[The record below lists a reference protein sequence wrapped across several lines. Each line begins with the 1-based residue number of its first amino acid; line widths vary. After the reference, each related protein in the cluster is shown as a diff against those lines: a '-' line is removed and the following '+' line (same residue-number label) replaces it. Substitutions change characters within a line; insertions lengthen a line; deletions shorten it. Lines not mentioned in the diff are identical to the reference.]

1 MWLSRSWTT
10 RARRPHEAADAYV
23 FVDRPTFEGAVA
35 AGRFLEHATFL
46 GEGYGTP
53 LPDPPS
59 GRDVLLEIDRQGA
72 RQVKERFP
80 ESIVVLLVPPSL
92 EVQRERLR
100 GRGDDEGAVER
111 RVATGVDEVADL
123 RRFCD
128 HEVVNDDVDRAVGEL
143 VAILEQH
150 RQGA

>member
-1 MWLSRSWTT
+1 
-10 RARRPHEAADAYV
+10 
-23 FVDRPTFEGAVA
+23 VDRQTFDRAAA
-35 AGRFLEHATFL
+35 AGAFLEHATFL
-46 GEGYGTP
+46 GEAYGTP
-53 LPDPPS
+53 LPNPPP

-80 ESIVVLLVPPSL
+80 DSVVVLLVPPSL
-92 EVQRERLR
+92 EVQRDRLR

-128 HEVVNDDVDRAVGEL
+128 HEVVNDDVDRAVAEL
-143 VAILEQH
+143 VGILDKH
-150 RQGA
+150 RQGS